1 MPWMFVRSDPRKMT
15 EASGSIHIGVRLKWN
30 TDLLAQFVACASLL
44 KYLPMYS
51 LDTTSA
57 DIWACRIMRRFRF
70 RGRLVAGAPMLLCR
84 WNS

>member
-1 MPWMFVRSDPRKMT
+1 MQAAT
-15 EASGSIHIGVRLKWN
+15 GLALCGSCARTRVKWN

-57 DIWACRIMRRFRF
+57 DMWACRIMRRFRF